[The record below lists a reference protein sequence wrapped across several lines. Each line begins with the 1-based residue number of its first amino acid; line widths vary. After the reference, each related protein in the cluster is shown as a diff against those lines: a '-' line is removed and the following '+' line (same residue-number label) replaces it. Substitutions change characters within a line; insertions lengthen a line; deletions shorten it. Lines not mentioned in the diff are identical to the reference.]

1 MAGTVLVAGE
11 VVVDA
16 QLYFFFLFG
25 DGVSLSYEAP
35 GVQEAAAVLVEKE
48 TCRYQPT
55 MNYLSYLTVPNYSAF
70 ETDIMRNEFERLAA

>member
-1 MAGTVLVAGE
+1 MAGTGLVAGE

-16 QLYFFFLFG
+16 QLYLFFFFFG
-25 DGVSLSYEAP
+25 TESSP

-55 MNYLSYLTVPNYSAF
+55 MNYLSYLIVPNYSAF
-70 ETDIMRNEFERLAA
+70 ETDIMRNELERLAA